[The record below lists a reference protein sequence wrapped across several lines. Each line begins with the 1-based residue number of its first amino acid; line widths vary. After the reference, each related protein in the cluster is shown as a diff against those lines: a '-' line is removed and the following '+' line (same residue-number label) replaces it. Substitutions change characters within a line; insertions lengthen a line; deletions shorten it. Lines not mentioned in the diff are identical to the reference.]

1 MDMQSIPSIDFYVPV
16 QNAPLPPRSRD
27 RFAPRVRE
35 TSGGEL
41 VFTHDQ
47 RRLRM
52 RSIEPSD
59 VAALQR
65 CFVRLSPEDI
75 RRRFLHAMSE
85 LPTPMAQRLCRI
97 DPALETALALV
108 DETVNPIEIRGVGR
122 LYVDEAADNA
132 EFSVLVEQK
141 WARSGLGALLLH
153 RLIADGRRRG
163 LAEIWGCVLQENGPM
178 LELCKEL
185 GFTRHLMANEPG
197 TAQLTLRLN

>member
-1 MDMQSIPSIDFYVPV
+1 MDMQPIPSIDFFAPL

-27 RFAPRVRE
+27 RFALRVRE
-35 TSGGEL
+35 APRGE
-41 VFTHDQ
+41 VVSTHDQ
-47 RRLRM
+47 RPLRL

-59 VAALQR
+59 VAALRR
-65 CFVRLSPEDI
+65 CFVRLSPEDV

-85 LPTPMAQRLCRI
+85 LPAPMAQRLCQI

-108 DETVNPIEIRGVGR
+108 DETVSPTEIRGVGR

-132 EFSVLVEQK
+132 EFSVLVEHE
-141 WARSGLGALLLH
+141 WSRSGLGALLLK
-153 RLIADGRRRG
+153 RLVDDGRRRG